1 MGGWCSTRTT
11 ACGGGVYSGDIGI
24 CSGSSNNGE
33 VCGGGRVAI
42 SMNMVVM
49 GMSVEM
55 VIVVVMIMMV

>member
-42 SMNMVVM
+42 SMNVV
-49 GMSVEM
+49 
-55 VIVVVMIMMV
+55 